1 MEQTHEDLTRADSE
15 LRPYLA
21 AFGLPYGSLT
31 LLQDYLNAT
40 FRLNCDAGTYLVRLH
55 GDRYSVQT
63 IEAELLWLEHLRRV
77 SGLSVQ
83 QPRRTLDGRLVGSG
97 PNGRHLSVLSWL
109 NGAVVDNSRRD
120 IIHFAKLGEAMAR
133 MHYHARDWATPE
145 KLARP
150 TVTTNELLRSDRNA
164 WMQLPSD
171 ILVHAR
177 RMCDQFVHLEANIGR
192 SPETFGL
199 IHRDFTV
206 RNVLFDNGI
215 VQPIDFDDCSFGYF
229 LFDIAIALAGPSGRR
244 DYEQCRD
251 AFLGSYADLLPW
263 QLSHIDKLP
272 TLMALR
278 SMSLAFSALE
288 SVPPRH
294 WREQWNRAV
303 KLLGE

>member
-1 MEQTHEDLTRADSE
+1 MEQTHQDLTRADSE

-21 AFGLPYGSLT
+21 AFGLPNGSLT
-31 LLQDYLNAT
+31 IVQDYLNAI

-55 GDRYSVQT
+55 GNRYSVQT

-109 NGAVVDNSRRD
+109 NGEVVDNSRRD
-120 IIHFAKLGEAMAR
+120 ITHFVKLGEVMAR
-133 MHYHARDWATPE
+133 MHSHARAWATPE
-145 KLARP
+145 KLTRP
-150 TVTTNELLRSDRNA
+150 TVTTVELLSFNRKA
-164 WMQLPSD
+164 WVQLPSD
-171 ILVHAR
+171 ILVQAR
-177 RMCDQFVHLEANIGR
+177 RMREQFLHLEANIGR
-192 SPETFGL
+192 SPEAFGL

-244 DYEQCRD
+244 DYERCRD
-251 AFLGSYADLLPW
+251 AFLGSYADHLSW
-263 QLSHIDKLP
+263 QLSHIDALP

-278 SMSLAFSALE
+278 SVSLAFSASE
-288 SVPPRH
+288 SLPPRD
-294 WREQWNRAV
+294 WREQWNRAL